1 MKNFI
6 ALEPAKFPSS
16 GLSATFSPPCQ
27 GGEGTGLAAGL
38 LRRAVTLWPPEI
50 NAKSGLHEAQEFLQV
65 LSE

>member
-6 ALEPAKFPSS
+6 ALETAKSPSS
-16 GLSATFSPPCQ
+16 GLSATFSPLP